1 MVKALEDIM
10 LQFAAEVGD
19 VSLSASVQEMGLISG
34 VEDCELTLCVLWMVM
49 LQVIK
54 LSAWYFLS
62 FVSTGLGFVNNIQY
76 ITNLCLGGCRVP

>member
-34 VEDCELTLCVLWMVM
+34 AEDCELTLCVLLDGDASGDKTECV
-49 LQVIK
+49 V
-54 LSAWYFLS
+54 FPV
-62 FVSTGLGFVNNIQY
+62 F
-76 ITNLCLGGCRVP
+76 C

>member
-34 VEDCELTLCVLWMVM
+34 VEDCELTLCFIGW
-49 LQVIK
+49 
-54 LSAWYFLS
+54 
-62 FVSTGLGFVNNIQY
+62 
-76 ITNLCLGGCRVP
+76 